1 MTSKY
6 RRFGDLGTGWLAR
19 PIVGWAIAAAVL
31 ALGIVGQTATAVGQG
46 AAEKERTTAG
56 TRRALIFCGH
66 PGDAGHEESYAAV
79 LEALTTT
86 LTSRLR
92 FPAGQ
97 VLVWHGTKPQEAKRP
112 SQGVCRGPAT
122 WEAIQAGA
130 RELREKL
137 KPEDTLWVFVI
148 GHAHFDGRRVFFNLP
163 GPDAD
168 AEQFGKLFQGLVARQ
183 QVFFITT
190 PASGYAIKFLFQ
202 KDRVVITAT
211 EADREVN
218 ATIFPL
224 MLAEVLS
231 TPPAA
236 KEFDAD
242 GDGRITLLDL
252 YLTVSRGVLLAYAEA
267 KNIPT
272 EHALLDDNG
281 DGRGTEVQLDYLEEE
296 LGGRRRAGPPPA
308 VKEGHDGALAATIDL
323 GTMLAEEPR
332 VGEAEKAGAKTIRN
346 DKDTKPRGILDE
358 STGEDRDE

>member
-1 MTSKY
+1 MRRAANPTS
-6 RRFGDLGTGWLAR
+6 LL
-19 PIVGWAIAAAVL
+19 
-31 ALGIVGQTATAVGQG
+31 LGIVVGVLLGGWNVVPAQPPGLDPMTSPAATP
-46 AAEKERTTAG
+46 AAEKERTAAG

-66 PGDAGHEESYAAV
+66 PGDAEHEESYAAV

-137 KPEDTLWVFVI
+137 KPEDTLCVFVI

-190 PASGYAIKFLFQ
+190 PASGYAVK
-202 KDRVVITAT
+202 V
-211 EADREVN
+211 
-218 ATIFPL
+218 P
-224 MLAEVLS
+224 
-231 TPPAA
+231 
-236 KEFDAD
+236 
-242 GDGRITLLDL
+242 GHG
-252 YLTVSRGVLLAYAEA
+252 
-267 KNIPT
+267 
-272 EHALLDDNG
+272 
-281 DGRGTEVQLDYLEEE
+281 GRG
-296 LGGRRRAGPPPA
+296 RREGKGWS
-308 VKEGHDGALAATIDL
+308 VK
-323 GTMLAEEPR
+323 
-332 VGEAEKAGAKTIRN
+332 
-346 DKDTKPRGILDE
+346 
-358 STGEDRDE
+358 